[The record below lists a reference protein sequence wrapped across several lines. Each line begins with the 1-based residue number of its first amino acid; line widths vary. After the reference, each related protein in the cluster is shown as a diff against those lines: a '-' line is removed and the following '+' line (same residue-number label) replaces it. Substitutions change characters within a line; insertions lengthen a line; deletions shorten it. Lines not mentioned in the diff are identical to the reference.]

1 MFQKYAQSRHP
12 HPLETAIRI
21 NPVPRF
27 SLLVKPVGWDGFTF
41 EAVKEQTL

>member
-1 MFQKYAQSRHP
+1 MFQKYAQSPRP

-27 SLLVKPVGWDGFTF
+27 PLLVKPVGLDGFTF